1 MYSRNLAKAHVTMVR
16 EKLLPVLRVTVDDH
30 NNNVCQ
36 VSRLSYEEITKI
48 KLDKKVCEQT
58 LSWLAKAGPES
69 FKKFG
74 KF

>member
-1 MYSRNLAKAHVTMVR
+1 MNLKCLPKSMMHLVEEKYSINCKYYYNL
-16 EKLLPVLRVTVDDH
+16 
-30 NNNVCQ
+30 
-36 VSRLSYEEITKI
+36 

>member
-1 MYSRNLAKAHVTMVR
+1 MSI
-16 EKLLPVLRVTVDDH
+16 H
-30 NNNVCQ
+30 NNFECHIV
-36 VSRLSYEEITKI
+36 